1 MKHNICE
8 CPRTEDGYE
17 ELPYNCGDAAVHGN
31 AAVHELEEERHP
43 RRGRDESKYSKAFY
57 VGARI

>member
-1 MKHNICE
+1 LKHNICG

-17 ELPYNCGDAAVHGN
+17 ELPYNCGDVAVHG
-31 AAVHELEEERHP
+31 LEEERHP